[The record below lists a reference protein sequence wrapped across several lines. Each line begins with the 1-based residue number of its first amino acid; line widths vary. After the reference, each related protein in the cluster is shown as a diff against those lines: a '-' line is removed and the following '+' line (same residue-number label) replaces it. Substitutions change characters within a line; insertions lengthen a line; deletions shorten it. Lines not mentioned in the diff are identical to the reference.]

1 MTRQV
6 KEGYVMWYKSK
17 VDFLNEFVNSIIGIL
32 QRDGLVRT
40 GGKCIWSCMKIVL

>member
-17 VDFLNEFVNSIIGIL
+17 LDFLNEFLNSIIGIL
-32 QRDGLVRT
+32 QRDGLAKT
-40 GGKCIWSCMKIVL
+40 GGKCIWSCMKTVL